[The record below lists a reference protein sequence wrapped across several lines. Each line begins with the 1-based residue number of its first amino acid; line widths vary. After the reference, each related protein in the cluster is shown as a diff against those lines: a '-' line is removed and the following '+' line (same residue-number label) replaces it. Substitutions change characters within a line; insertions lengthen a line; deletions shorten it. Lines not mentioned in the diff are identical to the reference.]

1 MVIRDLGVHSPI
13 WTQPFFG
20 PYEPCTL
27 PTLLEEQH
35 DPDSWWTP
43 QIELVALKG
52 SGALWTAFS
61 AKLRGLP
68 LDRTDADLIVKFFV
82 PSMFPEKRISK
93 NTVYTRD
100 EAKAA
105 AMHELATY
113 KGPLADLQGRLVPQ
127 LRGIFGSCQ
136 SEGVQVWC
144 VMLDDAGD
152 EIKPSE
158 RRSNW
163 VQ

>member
-1 MVIRDLGVHSPI
+1 MYSPI

-20 PYEPCTL
+20 PYEPCAL
-27 PTLLEEQH
+27 PTLVEEKH
-35 DPDSWWTP
+35 DPNRWWTP
-43 QIELVALKG
+43 QIELISLRG
-52 SGALWTAFS
+52 SGALWTAFA
-61 AKLRGLP
+61 AKLRGLST
-68 LDRTDADLIVKFFV
+68 DRTEADLIVKFFV
-82 PSMFPEKRISK
+82 PCLFPLTKISK

-113 KGPLADLQGRLVPQ
+113 KGPLAEQQGLLVPR

-136 SEGVQVWC
+136 SDGVQVWC

-158 RRSNW
+158 RRSIW